1 MPWEETNSW
10 VQSTKWCRLLVS
22 DFALGE
28 GGEYTVLVAGGR
40 KMKAP
45 RRWSPRKRRCK
56 KMRKGKHCMAFL
68 SMINLY
74 WQIFFFFFF
83 RSKQSSPS
91 NGANPKPENP
101 TCLGRDFSSC
111 SVCCLDWLNNLK
123 GAVQND
129 NAPLFR
135 NVFRISRR
143 QQQKIKPKAE
153 SSKSEPCA
161 QVLSPWRL
169 SSFITVFKMFFLFFE
184 PWGSPLQGHLMTECS
199 FVNLFATRWFI
210 PLWPQGGFW
219 GWMDTFSNGQIHWK
233 ANVSQNLPPS

>member
-1 MPWEETNSW
+1 MVQITGFWFCSGRGRGIHCVGCRWEENESPSKMITKEKTVQKDEKGQTLHGIFVDDQSLLTN
-10 VQSTKWCRLLVS
+10 
-22 DFALGE
+22 
-28 GGEYTVLVAGGR
+28 
-40 KMKAP
+40 
-45 RRWSPRKRRCK
+45 
-56 KMRKGKHCMAFL
+56 
-68 SMINLY
+68 
-74 WQIFFFFFF
+74 FFFFFF